1 MVKWPPSVTS
11 QSEVL
16 RVLVEEA
23 VVIVAIVCVRVLDL
37 ALGLAK
43 HRCGFPRLIVS
54 MSAVAP
60 RPITASRV
68 VKVSW

>member
-16 RVLVEEA
+16 RVLVLVGEA

-43 HRCGFPRLIVS
+43 HTCGFPRL
-54 MSAVAP
+54 
-60 RPITASRV
+60 
-68 VKVSW
+68 